1 MRNLLLAAET
11 VDITNGLKL
20 IGYGIGTIGPGLGI
34 GLVAGN
40 ATQAM
45 ARQPEMASQIR
56 TLAFLGM
63 GFAEALALFGFA
75 LYFI

>member
-1 MRNLLLAAET
+1 MRQLILAAASG
-11 VDITNGLKL
+11 DITPGLKL
-20 IGYGIGTIGPGLGI
+20 IGYGLGAIGPGIGI

-40 ATQAM
+40 AAQSI
-45 ARQPEMASQIR
+45 ARQPEMAGPIR
-56 TLAFLGM
+56 VLAFLGM